1 MILNDRPRQYKV
13 FKTSKWVLSNV
24 KQETIREYKIRKL
37 IRSIYAYFN
46 AEVSQAVSLLLDWSI
61 IPQDLNLYFPYF
73 PGNLYNFKMKKKTV

>member
-1 MILNDRPRQYKV
+1 MLNDRPRQYKV

-46 AEVSQAVSLLLDWSI
+46 AEVSQAMSLLLD
-61 IPQDLNLYFPYF
+61 
-73 PGNLYNFKMKKKTV
+73 